1 MSQVLLTHK
10 QNVSWPRIRYAA
22 KSFSMDL
29 FKLHFVGHEEPSLF
43 QTEFVCGSTRC
54 SAVRGKTSGAFAG
67 DGSFHWSI
75 AVRALAVLAIKTS
88 MAARGSACE
97 PILVGE
103 KGSLAASLDY
113 AISKETHWLV
123 DVFGLSDGRA
133 PNFKRVFKRTN
144 SGRKRIGPVAISLS
158 RQLMQP
164 GAIIIRLNSIDV
176 VSVSELEVLLS
187 RVGSVE
193 ECGSPVR
200 SG

>member
-1 MSQVLLTHK
+1 
-10 QNVSWPRIRYAA
+10 
-22 KSFSMDL
+22 MDL

-43 QTEFVCGSTRC
+43 QTEFVCGSIRC

-67 DGSFHWSI
+67 HGSFHWSI

-88 MAARGSACE
+88 MAARGCECE
-97 PILVGE
+97 PLLVGE

-123 DVFGLSDGRA
+123 DVFGLSDGRT

-164 GAIIIRLNSIDV
+164 GAVVIRLNSMDLV
-176 VSVSELEVLLS
+176 TVRDLELLLS
-187 RVGSVE
+187 RVEPIE
-193 ECGSPVR
+193 ECSSVSN

>member
-1 MSQVLLTHK
+1 
-10 QNVSWPRIRYAA
+10 
-22 KSFSMDL
+22 MDV
-29 FKLHFVGHEEPSLF
+29 FKLHFVGQAEPSLF
-43 QTEFVCGSTRC
+43 QTEFVLGSTRC

-67 DGSFHWSI
+67 HGSFHWSI

-88 MAARGSACE
+88 MAARGHPCE

-123 DVFGLSDGRA
+123 DVFGHSDGRT
-133 PNFKRVFKRTN
+133 PNFKKVFKRTN

-164 GAIIIRLNSIDV
+164 GAIVIRLNSFDV
-176 VSVSELEVLLS
+176 VTVTELEDLLS
-187 RVGSVE
+187 RLGAVE
-193 ECGSPVR
+193 EWSSVPTAG
-200 SG
+200 